1 MAGLRRAAPDPVA
14 NGRQVTRA
22 GGPCTTLVELVG
34 LDALGP
40 LMAGL
45 VEAGAAVTGPEW
57 TLAPTNP
64 AHAEARRAAAED
76 ARLRATAYAEALGL
90 ELGPVAWVSEPGLRP
105 DVPAG
110 GGARSA
116 GADSPRPPPGASPR
130 SLGPPRT
137 CPRRR

>member
-1 MAGLRRAAPDPVA
+1 
-14 NGRQVTRA
+14 
-22 GGPCTTLVELVG
+22 
-34 LDALGP
+34 
-40 LMAGL
+40 MAGL
-45 VEAGAAVTGPEW
+45 VEASAAITGPEW

-90 ELGPVAWVSEPGLRP
+90 ELGPVAWVSEPGPP

-110 GGARSA
+110 GEGPVTHARLHRR
-116 GADSPRPPPGASPR
+116 RPGRRRGEA
-130 SLGPPRT
+130 PRT